1 MDENRTIVVTGATGQ
16 QGGATARHLLAAGWP
31 IRILVRDPAKPGAVE
46 FARAGAEV
54 VVGDLLD
61 PDSLR
66 AAFEGAYGVYSMQTW
81 RGPGGIAAEKEAGF
95 NVAQAAADAGVAHLV
110 YSSVGGAD
118 RAPEVAHFV
127 SKHEIEQR
135 IAALGLPATI
145 LRPVFFMDNFRWQ
158 AAGIQAGKLVQGVK
172 PTTRLQ
178 LIAVDDIGAF
188 AALAFGAPDEWIGRT
203 LEIAGDELTLVEVA
217 EVFAE
222 RLGRPVDVLIRA
234 RGPSRWRGRG
244 PQDGRVV
251 RRERLQGRHRS
262 APGPLPAAQG
272 LPHLRRRS

>member
-1 MDENRTIVVTGATGQ
+1 M
-16 QGGATARHLLAAGWP
+16 
-31 IRILVRDPAKPGAVE
+31 
-46 FARAGAEV
+46 
-54 VVGDLLD
+54 
-61 PDSLR
+61 
-66 AAFEGAYGVYSMQTW
+66 
-81 RGPGGIAAEKEAGF
+81 
-95 NVAQAAADAGVAHLV
+95 AQAAADAGVAHLV

-135 IAALGLPATI
+135 IAALGLPATV

-203 LEIAGDELTLVEVA
+203 LEIAGDELTMVEAA

-222 RLGRPVDVLIRA
+222 RSAGRWRTHPSTRTVPVEGTRRA
-234 RGPSRWRGRG
+234 RWPRGSTSTATRPTSQRCGPST
-244 PQDGRVV
+244 
-251 RRERLQGRHRS
+251 
-262 APGPLPAAQG
+262 
-272 LPHLRRRS
+272 RRSRTSGPSSPKLPGSTPERGTAGVPAVFSA